1 MASHMIA
8 DQLEFIDK
16 NRATAG
22 SVARS
27 TKSVGSPANYADFA
41 SMDAR
46 LNAISAT
53 TYTQK
58 VLDSMNRND
67 KIYALRMLDD
77 PTTVG

>member
-1 MASHMIA
+1 MAQHMIN
-8 DQLEFIDK
+8 DPLEIVDK
-16 NRATAG
+16 NRATPG

-53 TYTQK
+53 TYPQR
-58 VLDSMNRND
+58 VLDSMTRND